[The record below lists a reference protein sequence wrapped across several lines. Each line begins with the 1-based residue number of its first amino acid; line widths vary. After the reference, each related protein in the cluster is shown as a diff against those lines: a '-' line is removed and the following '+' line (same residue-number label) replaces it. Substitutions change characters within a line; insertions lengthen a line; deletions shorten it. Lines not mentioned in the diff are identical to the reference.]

1 MNGPDSGMAFGVM
14 LGMLFLVVVGGAVG
28 MGVALLI
35 KKLFNL
41 SMAASVGIGL
51 VLVVV
56 GGVGLFAVVFDD
68 LTASWWA
75 ARTAKPVHFIVPKG
89 FNGPL
94 YVFFDA
100 NGPAV
105 NEVDGKLEVPLSG
118 GRSLRV
124 KAGAGLESHYADF
137 EARDT
142 EGKKV
147 PVFLDSGGVQYGLE
161 YRGFWLGDQTGR
173 TFGEAPTE
181 MPK

>member
-35 KKLFNL
+35 KKRFNL
-41 SMAASVGIGL
+41 SVAASVGIGL

-89 FNGPL
+89 FIGWVRSGSHHAPSWL
-94 YVFFDA
+94 RSFSCVWPVLA
-100 NGPAV
+100 ARA
-105 NEVDGKLEVPLSG
+105 VDG
-118 GRSLRV
+118 
-124 KAGAGLESHYADF
+124 AGAEPSSPGRAG
-137 EARDT
+137 ARLRSA
-142 EGKKV
+142 V
-147 PVFLDSGGVQYGLE
+147 CPRV
-161 YRGFWLGDQTGR
+161 RGWPEHGASQR
-173 TFGEAPTE
+173 SSWANCSR
-181 MPK
+181 